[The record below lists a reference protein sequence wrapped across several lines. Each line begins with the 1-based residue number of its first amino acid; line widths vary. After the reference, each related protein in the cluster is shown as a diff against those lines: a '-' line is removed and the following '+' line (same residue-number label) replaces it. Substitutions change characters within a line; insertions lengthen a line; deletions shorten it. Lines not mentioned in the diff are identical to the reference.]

1 MAFTIDA
8 SSIVFKQT
16 RRGINATAVILTDGG
31 KRVGEIHDVA
41 EKIVADVK
49 FVEADARDAFA
60 AEARR
65 LHPVVL
71 GRADHGDDIFIS
83 EYARVLLADAEKSC
97 CRSYPAT
104 RASSRCIAPFSAQQR
119 PRPIMLP
126 LTGASAAL

>member
-16 RRGINATAVILTDGG
+16 CRGINATAVILADGG

-41 EKIVADVK
+41 EKIAADVK
-49 FVEADARDAFA
+49 FVGADARDAFA

-71 GRADHGDDIFIS
+71 GRADHSDDIFIS
-83 EYARVLLADAEKSC
+83 EYARVLLADAEKLLLSEL
-97 CRSYPAT
+97 
-104 RASSRCIAPFSAQQR
+104 SSN
-119 PRPIMLP
+119 
-126 LTGASAAL
+126 